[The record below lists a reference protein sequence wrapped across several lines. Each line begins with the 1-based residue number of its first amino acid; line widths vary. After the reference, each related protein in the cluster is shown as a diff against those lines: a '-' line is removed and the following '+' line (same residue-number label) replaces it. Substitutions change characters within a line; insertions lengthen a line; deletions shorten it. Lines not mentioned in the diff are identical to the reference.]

1 MHISAPRHVP
11 GTPPSAQASH
21 NCKPLSLLSYRSILL
36 TGGIYE
42 FFAYYYNLEHVSNA
56 VALWLGM
63 RPADIFVYVFLPP
76 FLLDLSVRIDFF
88 MLKKARTRGK
98 GATWGCGHTFG
109 RWLLLPCRAH
119 AAAETAAGGTAGA
132 AVHDRMGRG

>member
-1 MHISAPRHVP
+1 MCLCALQRRATLPAPRHRP
-11 GTPPSAQASH
+11 KDRYAASLSLSSPNAPPSQPA
-21 NCKPLSLLSYRSILL
+21 
-36 TGGIYE
+36 GGIYE

-88 MLKKARTRGK
+88 MLKKARPGGE
-98 GATWGCGHTFG
+98 GAT
-109 RWLLLPCRAH
+109 
-119 AAAETAAGGTAGA
+119 
-132 AVHDRMGRG
+132 